1 MNNVMIVIDGSEP
14 LDFDWVSAGIFLE
27 FVPHGESAL
36 SGGVALNI
44 DVRGSDS
51 SFVGLSWLVFSDHL
65 GMLFV
70 HRSDQ
75 ILGHMVYIIERLPS
89 SLLYEIQNFA
99 TFEKLRIFA
108 ANFDS
113 WVLLSEMSK
122 FCWIEQI

>member
-1 MNNVMIVIDGSEP
+1 MNNVMIVIDGSKP

-51 SFVGLSWLVFSDHL
+51 SFVGLSWLIFSDHL

-75 ILGHMVYIIERLPS
+75 ILGHMVYIIERLPAVSFMKFRTSPHLKS
-89 SLLYEIQNFA
+89 SEFLPQTSILGYCFL
-99 TFEKLRIFA
+99 K
-108 ANFDS
+108 
-113 WVLLSEMSK
+113 
-122 FCWIEQI
+122 